1 MFLEELLRSP
11 NFGDAVENLARSF
24 RERWGLPE
32 VHQLGLVVPDVE
44 NAADALAKR
53 NIGPFFIA
61 VGAPRLWR
69 ERGQERRVRGKMA
82 LTRYRGVELELL
94 EPLEGSDFYTGSVDP
109 EGRPV
114 VHHIG
119 FFVNDVDGW
128 ADRLVRAGYPL
139 WVRGRLGL
147 GPLRTDFAYMDTV
160 LDAGVIGEFICWR
173 IFGWRF
179 VPPGPVLRAIGQ
191 LERRLGFRLKA

>member
-11 NFGDAVENLARSF
+11 DFGAAIGNLARPF
-24 RERWGLPE
+24 RGRWGLPE

-44 NAADALAKR
+44 NAADALTGR
-53 NIGPFFIA
+53 GIGPFFIA

-69 ERGQERRVRGKMA
+69 ERGQERRVQGKMA
-82 LTRYRGVELELL
+82 LARYRGVELELL

-114 VHHIG
+114 LHHIG
-119 FFVNDVDGW
+119 FFVADVDGW
-128 ADRLVRAGYPL
+128 ADRLARAGYPI
-139 WVRGRLGL
+139 WVRGQLGL

-160 LDAGVIGEFICWR
+160 GEAGVVVEFIRWR
-173 IFGWRF
+173 IFGLRF
-179 VPPGPVLRAIGQ
+179 VPRASVLKAVGG
-191 LERRLGFRLKA
+191 LERRLGFRLRA

>member
-1 MFLEELLRSP
+1 MFLEELLQSP
-11 NFGDAVENLARSF
+11 DFGSAVGNLARPF

-32 VHQLGLVVPDVE
+32 VRQLGLVVPDVE

-82 LTRYRGVELELL
+82 LAYYRGVELELL
-94 EPLEGSDFYTGSVDP
+94 EPLEGSDFYTPSVDP

-114 VHHIG
+114 LHHIG
-119 FFVNDVDGW
+119 FFVEDVDGW
-128 ADRLVRAGYPL
+128 ADHLDRAGYPI

-160 LDAGVIGEFICWR
+160 GDAGVVVEFICWR
-173 IFGWRF
+173 IFGRRF
-179 VPPGPVLRAIGQ
+179 VPPGPVLRAVGG
-191 LERRLGFRLKA
+191 LERRLGFRLRA

>member
-1 MFLEELLRSP
+1 MFLEELLCSP
-11 NFGDAVENLARSF
+11 DFGAAVGNLARPF

-44 NAADALAKR
+44 NAADELTR
-53 NIGPFFIA
+53 RDIGPFFIA

-69 ERGQERRVRGKMA
+69 ERGQERRVQGKMA
-82 LTRYRGVELELL
+82 LTRYQGVELELL
-94 EPLEGSDFYTGSVDP
+94 EPLDGSDFYTGSVNP

-114 VHHIG
+114 LHHIG
-119 FFVNDVDGW
+119 FFVKDLDGW
-128 ADRLVRAGYPL
+128 ADRLARSGYPV

-147 GPLRTDFAYMDTV
+147 GPLQTDFAYMDTV
-160 LDAGVIGEFICWR
+160 GDAGVIVEFIRWR
-173 IFGWRF
+173 IFGVRF
-179 VPPGPVLRAIGQ
+179 VPPGSVLKAIGG

>member
-1 MFLEELLRSP
+1 MFLEELLRAP
-11 NFGDAVENLARSF
+11 DFGSAVGNLARPF

-44 NAADALAKR
+44 NAADALAQR

-69 ERGQERRVRGKMA
+69 ERGQERKVGGKMA
-82 LTRYRGVELELL
+82 LARYRGVELELL

-114 VHHIG
+114 LHHIG
-119 FFVNDVDGW
+119 FFVEDVDRW
-128 ADRLVRAGYPL
+128 AEQLAQAGYPI

-160 LDAGVIGEFICWR
+160 GEAGVIVEFIRWQ
-173 IFGWRF
+173 IFGVRF
-179 VPPGPVLRAIGQ
+179 VPPGPVLRAVGG
-191 LERRLGFRLKA
+191 LERRLGFRLRA

>member
-1 MFLEELLRSP
+1 MFLEELLQSP
-11 NFGDAVENLARSF
+11 DFGSAVGNLARPF
-24 RERWGLPE
+24 REHWGLPK
-32 VHQLGLVVPDVE
+32 VRQLGLVVPDVE
-44 NAADALAKR
+44 NAADALAKQ

-82 LTRYRGVELELL
+82 LARYGGVELELL
-94 EPLEGSDFYTGSVDP
+94 EPLEGSDFYTPSVDP

-114 VHHIG
+114 LHHIG
-119 FFVNDVDGW
+119 FFVEDVDGW
-128 ADRLVRAGYPL
+128 AERLVRAGYPV

-160 LDAGVIGEFICWR
+160 GDAGVVVEFICWR
-173 IFGWRF
+173 IFGQRF
-179 VPPGPVLRAIGQ
+179 VPPGPVLRAVGA
-191 LERRLGFRLKA
+191 LERRLGFRLRA